1 MLIKLKMKIM
11 GWLRVTPKEAMFEKV
26 ITDAILASIKAPAKK
41 APAKKAP
48 AKKAPAKKAPAK
60 KAGGTKS
67 KSVK

>member
-41 APAKKAP
+41 APAKKA
-48 AKKAPAKKAPAK
+48 
-60 KAGGTKS
+60 TK
-67 KSVK
+67 

>member
-48 AKKAPAKKAPAK
+48 AKKAPAKKA
-60 KAGGTKS
+60 GGTKS